1 MLSKAVCAKVT
12 FTAVGVIFY
21 RLVVRVAEDFETNR
35 IEKER
40 KTKAILDFSVSQII

>member
-12 FTAVGVIFY
+12 FTDVVLFFY
-21 RLVVRVAEDFETNR
+21 RLVDRVAEDFESNR

-40 KTKAILDFSVSQII
+40 KTKEILDFSVSQII